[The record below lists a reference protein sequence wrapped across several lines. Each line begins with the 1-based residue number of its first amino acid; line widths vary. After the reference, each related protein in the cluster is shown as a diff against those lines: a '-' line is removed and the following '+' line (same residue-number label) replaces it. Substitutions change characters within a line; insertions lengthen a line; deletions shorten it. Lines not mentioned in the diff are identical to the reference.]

1 MAMSGPMRGLS
12 FLRDCLED
20 LAGLIEAANIGRI
33 YFPKV
38 PVTNM
43 VPFLKVLGW
52 KKNYESII

>member
-1 MAMSGPMRGLS
+1 MRGLS